1 MTFIWPWMLATL
13 LLIPLFIYLYR
24 RLLRRR
30 EQSLAAMGSM
40 GIIQSSSGHSL
51 GRRRHIPHLIF
62 LIGLSILLLSTARPE
77 MFIDL
82 PRIEGTVI
90 LAFDVSNS
98 MIADDLQPTRMEAA
112 KVAARNFVENQP
124 ETVQIGVVAFSDGG
138 IVVQP
143 PTDDQ
148 TTLLDTIERLTP
160 QGATSLGQGIFSA
173 LNALA
178 GEAIAI
184 DPEAFAEGTPQVDLD
199 KISPAAVLMLTDGE
213 DTTALDPLEI
223 AQLAA
228 EAGVRIYPVGLGS
241 PEGTVIELEGF
252 SILSQLNEPTLVAIA
267 DMTNGTYYQAE
278 DEETLQDIYE
288 NVDLHLSI
296 SGEKMEITA
305 VLAAIGLFFFLL
317 GAAFSMLWFGR
328 MP

>member
-1 MTFIWPWMLATL
+1 MLATL
-13 LLIPLFIYLYR
+13 LLIPLFVVIYR
-24 RLLRRR
+24 GLLRKR
-30 EQSLAAMGSM
+30 ELSLASMGSM
-40 GIIQSSSGHSL
+40 GIIQNSSGGNL
-51 GRRRHIPHLIF
+51 GKRRHIPPLFF
-62 LIGLSILLLSTARPE
+62 LIGLAFLLFSAARPE

-82 PRIEGTVI
+82 PRVEGTVI
-90 LAFDVSNS
+90 LAFDVSSS

-124 ETVQIGVVAFSDGG
+124 ETVQIGVVAFSNGG

-148 TTLLDTIERLTP
+148 TAILDTIDRLTP
-160 QGATSLGQGIFSA
+160 QGATSLSQGIFSA

-184 DPEAFAEGTPQVDLD
+184 DPEAFENGTPQVDLD

-252 SILSQLNEPTLVAIA
+252 NILSQLNEPTLIALA
-267 DMTNGTYYQAE
+267 DMTNGAYYQAE
-278 DEETLQDIYE
+278 DEETLQEIYE
-288 NVDLHLSI
+288 NIDLHLSI
-296 SGEKMEITA
+296 SGEKIEVTA
-305 VLAAIGLFFFLL
+305 ILAAIGLMFFLI
-317 GAAFSMLWFGR
+317 GAVFSMLWFGR